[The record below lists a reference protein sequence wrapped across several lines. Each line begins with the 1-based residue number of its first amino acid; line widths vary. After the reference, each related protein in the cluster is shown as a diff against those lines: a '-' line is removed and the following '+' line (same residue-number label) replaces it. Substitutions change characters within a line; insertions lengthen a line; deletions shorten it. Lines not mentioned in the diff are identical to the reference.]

1 MIMRVIVTRPARDAA
16 PWVDGMLAAG
26 LDAVALPLIAVGPVA
41 DPEPVHQAWGRMD
54 RYAGVM
60 FVSGNAVEHFY
71 ASKPASAPVSI
82 ARAAIK
88 TGAKAGAKKGTLPR
102 NLATGPGTVAA
113 LMRAGVPAASIDAPA
128 QQAGQFDSEALW
140 EVMGARVKSG
150 QHFLIVR
157 GQDGADPQMSAGAG
171 RDWFANRLLE
181 AGAQVDWVT
190 AYRRCLPPWSD
201 AVRRV
206 ATDAAV
212 DGAIWLFSSS
222 QAVANLLT
230 LLPGQSWVHAR
241 AVATHARIAEAARQ
255 GGFGVV
261 CESRPTLPDVVAS
274 IESMQ

>member
-16 PWVDGMLAAG
+16 PWVDGMVAAG
-26 LDAVALPLIAVGPVA
+26 LDALALPLMAVEPVA
-41 DPEPVHQAWGRMD
+41 NPEPVHQAWGRMD
-54 RYAGVM
+54 GYAGVM

-71 ASKPASAPVSI
+71 ALKPASALLSI
-82 ARAAIK
+82 ARVAIK
-88 TGAKAGAKKGTLPR
+88 TGANSGSSAR
-102 NLATGPGTVAA
+102 SLATGPGTVAA
-113 LMRAGVPAASIDAPA
+113 LMRAGVPPASIDAPA
-128 QQAGQFDSEALW
+128 SQAGQFDSEALW
-140 EVMGARVKSG
+140 EVMGARVKAG

-157 GQDGADPQMSAGAG
+157 GQDGTAPQTSTGAG
-171 RDWFANRLLE
+171 RDWFANRLQE

-190 AYRRCLPPWSD
+190 AYRRCLPPWGD
-201 AVRRV
+201 AERRV
-206 ATDAAV
+206 AADAAV
-212 DGAIWLFSSS
+212 DGAVWLFSSS

-230 LLPGQSWVHAR
+230 LLPGQSWAHAL